1 MHCGDSGQRPGPTVA
16 VGLGNRVR
24 AEDLPG
30 DSVLLFALGAAAAA
44 VGTVLEIKASKK
56 KNKL

>member
-44 VGTVLEIKASKK
+44 VGMVVK
-56 KNKL
+56 